1 MSFRTSTLRSR
12 LALAAATVALLFGVA
27 AAPADAGSKNK
38 RWLQENGAIALPGN
52 LGRRLQGANRGQPQ
66 AQPRVMR
73 PGNIGRPEH
82 RTSRGQPQ
90 ARPRIALPGNI
101 GRPEHRASRS
111 RPQAQPR
118 VALPQARLRIMRP
131 GNTGRPE
138 HRASRG
144 RPQAQ
149 PRVALPRRN
158 VPRGDR
164 RGHDGR
170 GNPPAQQP
178 GITQW
183 NRRDRYESRGGHNRS
198 YTPPPT
204 RGYGGSG
211 YRRPYGGGHYSGHN
225 HGSHQSYSHV
235 KRYYYYRTSAR
246 HYYYYSSPPPYPAP
260 VYYLVPYHVHAAPG
274 YHNHGEQANYC
285 NDGYANGGTYSGGA
299 YTRGA
304 SHRNSA
310 ALLGG
315 ILGAVA
321 GSQVGSGSGKLVA
334 VGVGTVLGVLIGS
347 DARAAMDARDSA
359 YATGSFG
366 HAMDSAP
373 TCTTISWN
381 NQQTG
386 NYGSVTPTNTY
397 EPEPGRYCREFLQQ
411 VSIGGKLQDAYG
423 TACRQPD
430 GSWEIVAEQS

>member
-66 AQPRVMR
+66 ARPRVVL

-90 ARPRIALPGNI
+90 AQPRIALPGNI
-101 GRPEHRASRS
+101 GRPEHRASRGQ
-111 RPQAQPR
+111 PQAQPR
-118 VALPQARLRIMRP
+118 VVLPY
-131 GNTGRPE
+131 
-138 HRASRG
+138 
-144 RPQAQ
+144 
-149 PRVALPRRN
+149 RN
-158 VPRGDR
+158 APRGD
-164 RGHDGR
+164 
-170 GNPPAQQP
+170 
-178 GITQW
+178 
-183 NRRDRYESRGGHNRS
+183 RGGHNRS

-347 DARAAMDARDSA
+347 DAGAAMDARDSA